1 MKKFFAIAF
10 LAAFTVACEPKAGDA
25 TTTTEDTTKKEA
37 AVDTTKQEAAA
48 DTTKKE
54 AAADTTKKP

>member
-10 LAAFTVACEPKAGDA
+10 LAAFTVACEPKSGDA
-25 TTTTEDTTKKEA
+25 TTTTEDTTKK
-37 AVDTTKQEAAA
+37 EAAA